1 MQDVRTIYIYQIN
14 IFVCCEW
21 NTLHV
26 DDEVYER
33 IVVEIYWIRVIC
45 LWKPSGQIATPVQT
59 KYNWIKYLIL
69 PFPTYNKHFTNLLHT
84 SGYIQRW
91 NSTPAASSR
100 SYNLWRT
107 TEKCIIHSSKQA
119 RQFQSQILSFVADE
133 IRVCKAEN
141 YGPHFDR
148 SHFIFLFVFV
158 RLYVVVFFCFFADS
172 TSVCGNVLIVCTIFG
187 CTFIWAAVFSVT
199 FASWT
204 HGRPRSKKE
213 NNIKGGRITFVER
226 KLLNSE
232 TYAFAFKLF

>member
-158 RLYVVVFFCFFADS
+158 RLYSF
-172 TSVCGNVLIVCTIFG
+172 
-187 CTFIWAAVFSVT
+187 VFSLIPHLCADMSSLSAPYSVALLSGLLSSQLPLHLGHT
-199 FASWT
+199 DDREA
-204 HGRPRSKKE
+204 KK
-213 NNIKGGRITFVER
+213 KT
-226 KLLNSE
+226 
-232 TYAFAFKLF
+232 T